1 MRVYNVLV
9 LNNAYE
15 PIGITNSVSVV
26 NKIIS
31 GRNLL
36 IEKYYPHTYT
46 SAGNQVI
53 QIPAVIRIPRYI
65 SIRSFNGRSCSK
77 SDIYERDGRTCVY
90 CGIKPKVLTV
100 DHVLPKSRGGI
111 SSYSN
116 LVTACQ
122 NCNSRKG
129 DRTPEEANIPMLK
142 KIPMSYNPTINLI
155 NKQGSQNEYWSD
167 FLYI

>member
-1 MRVYNVLV
+1 M

-15 PIGITNSVSVV
+15 PIGITSSKSIV

-36 IEKYYPHTYT
+36 IEKYYPYTYT

-53 QIPAVIRIPRYI
+53 QIPAVVRISKYI
-65 SIRSFNGRSCSK
+65 SVRSFNGRSCSK
-77 SDIYERDGRTCVY
+77 SDIYERDGRRCVY

-100 DHVLPKSRGGI
+100 DHVLPSSRGGM

-116 LVTACQ
+116 LVTACHD
-122 NCNSRKG
+122 CNNKKG
-129 DRTPEEANIPMLK
+129 DKTPEEANMLMLK
-142 KIPMSYNPTINLI
+142 NIPSSYNPTINLI
-155 NKQGSQNEYWSD
+155 NKHGKNNEYWSD